1 MTRTEYLLEAAT
13 LRRIR
18 KDGRIDT
25 ETFSQRM
32 ADLMARYAGA
42 SDDPWEVHVRTALAV
57 AN

>member
-1 MTRTEYLLEAAT
+1 MTHTEYLIQAAT

-18 KDGRIDT
+18 KDGRISG
-25 ETFSQRM
+25 EVFAQRM
-32 ADLMARYAGA
+32 TALMTAYSGA